1 MKPLVLVTLTLLLG
15 CVTGSMNVPPGTVG
29 SAGGF
34 PLPRRIACDRPPPP
48 EEWPEWAHQDAA
60 ALLGFLRTCVS
71 LADYVAWQRRVDLP
85 RLMEALDDWSAVRLG
100 ALGPVREDTS
110 AILNRKRAAFL
121 VSATER
127 YGPPYAEVFALFVLH
142 SAHDDEVDDILR
154 RLARDKRLGQTLAL
168 MPTVREELKARGQ
181 SLSAYADRGEAPGDV
196 PRGLGRAVRD
206 VLDTSPMS
214 DGLRYAELSAR
225 RAQLPLPYQEALH
238 EVERALARQ
247 HFAPGHVGVGSFDA
261 LTFGVPLG
269 VHALVA
275 STGQGLSCLSQGQ
288 YEQAT
293 RELTPALLLAV
304 YAGAGSRGAR
314 ASRWEAL
321 QELGR
326 WWEARLGASGV
337 RELLADIRSRREAS
351 FFVAEGGLDAALAL
365 REARGDVHKAP
376 VWMSQ
381 AKPQRMNLSAGKGAA
396 KRLTAL
402 AEEGAGL
409 SPDVLEARLAL
420 AEREAL
426 GARLSADVAIL
437 ERQRPTRE
445 APPPGAGHNPRWGEY
460 ITYREQRLVE
470 LRQGRAVEGP
480 LRWDAYDSMR
490 GGFARGLEFERLMV
504 ERLRT
509 DAALPRASR
518 RFLGDFERPRIER
531 SVGVWKPEGGLR
543 FADVLVIEEG
553 TPTGQAPRVETFSFK
568 SRDLSQLGRNS
579 LRAQLIADARDA
591 ARYYGG
597 TLDIRRP
604 SLQPLVK
611 DNGRAPVARVRLIY
625 EGGAFMPKTA
635 DPLKSVLRETELR
648 FKGVEVMFQ

>member
-1 MKPLVLVTLTLLLG
+1 MKSLVLLTLTRLVG
-15 CVTGSMNVPPGTVG
+15 CVTGSMNVSPGPVG

-34 PLPRRIACDRPPPP
+34 PLPRRIPCDRPPPP
-48 EEWPEWAHQDAA
+48 EDWPEWAHQDAE

-71 LADYVAWQRRVDLP
+71 LADYVAQQRRVDLP

-181 SLSAYADRGEAPGDV
+181 PLSAYSDRGEAPGDV

-206 VLDTSPMS
+206 VLNTSPMI
-214 DGLRYAELSAR
+214 DGLRYAELATR

-247 HFAPGHVGVGSFDA
+247 HFAPGHVSVGSFDA

-269 VHALVA
+269 VYALVA
-275 STGQGLSCLSQGQ
+275 GTGQGLSSLSQGQ

-293 RELTPALLLAV
+293 RELTPALLVAV

-321 QELGR
+321 LELGR

-337 RELLADIRSRREAS
+337 RELLAGIRSRREAS

-376 VWMSQ
+376 VWLSQ
-381 AKPQRMNLSAGKGAA
+381 AKPQRMNLSAGKGTAE
-396 KRLTAL
+396 RLSAL
-402 AEEGAGL
+402 AEEGVGL
-409 SPDVLEARLAL
+409 SSDVLEARLAL
-420 AEREAL
+420 AERDAL
-426 GARLSADVAIL
+426 GARLSADVAML
-437 ERQRPTRE
+437 ERQRPARE
-445 APPPGAGHNPRWGEY
+445 APPPGAGHNLRWGEY
-460 ITYREQRLVE
+460 VTYWEQRLVE

-504 ERLRT
+504 E
-509 DAALPRASR
+509 
-518 RFLGDFERPRIER
+518 
-531 SVGVWKPEGGLR
+531 
-543 FADVLVIEEG
+543 
-553 TPTGQAPRVETFSFK
+553 PRVETFSFK
-568 SRDLSQLGRNS
+568 SRDLSHLGDKAVETRM
-579 LRAQLIADARDA
+579 IADARDA
-591 ARYYGG
+591 LVYYGG
-597 TLDIRRP
+597 ALDIRRP
-604 SLQPLVK
+604 SLRPILIE
-611 DNGRAPVARVRLIY
+611 GRFVPVSRVRLIY
-625 EGGAFMPKTA
+625 EGGTFKPAKRRELQTLVNVVEKAVPDVEIAF
-635 DPLKSVLRETELR
+635 
-648 FKGVEVMFQ
+648 Q